1 MINVK
6 KGSAHSLQQTD
17 KLGVVSGTIIAGALV
32 SFDHATDVAN
42 ATDAS
47 KIVGFA
53 INNST
58 DSDVIGAGNKLGG
71 YLLDGGSIIETDQF
85 DAAIIKG
92 DTIGVGT
99 GGTAG
104 KAVVWTTGPVVGICV
119 EKGNALMGSTT
130 TSVIAIKLKA

>member
-6 KGSAHSLQQTD
+6 KGNAHSLHQTD
-17 KLGVVSGTIIAGALV
+17 KLGVVSGVITAGALV

-42 ATDAS
+42 ATNAS

-85 DAAIIKG
+85 DNAIVKG
-92 DTIGVGT
+92 DTIGIGT

-104 KAVVWTTGPVVGICV
+104 KAVVYASGPVVGICV
-119 EKGNALMGSTT
+119 AKGSALMGSTT
-130 TSVIAIKLKA
+130 TTVVAIKLA

>member
-6 KGSAHSLQQTD
+6 KGNAHSLHQTD
-17 KLGVVSGTIIAGALV
+17 KLGVVSGVITAGALV

-42 ATDAS
+42 ATNAS

-53 INNST
+53 INNSD

-85 DAAIIKG
+85 DNAIVKG

-99 GGTAG
+99 GATAG
-104 KAVVWTTGPVVGICV
+104 KAVVHTTGVVVGICV
-119 EKGNALMGSTT
+119 AKGSALMGSTT
-130 TSVIAIKLKA
+130 TNVVAIKLA